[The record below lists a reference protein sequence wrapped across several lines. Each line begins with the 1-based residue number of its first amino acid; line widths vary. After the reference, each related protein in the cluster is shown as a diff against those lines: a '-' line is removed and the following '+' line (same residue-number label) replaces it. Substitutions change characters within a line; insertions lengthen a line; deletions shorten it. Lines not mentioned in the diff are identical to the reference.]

1 MITVPLNRSHLK
13 GAVGLHRASR
23 PWCYRGKDAAFVL
36 RAFYDAC
43 ANRDYTVG
51 TAGLEG
57 KEVVGVVCG
66 TTAAAAPAA
75 WLKKRRPWRSLAARV
90 AGGADMALGG
100 WNREVFADAE
110 GQGRAVFLLAAA
122 AAEGLSE
129 EDAGDMFDFF
139 AAAASSRGASHVYA
153 PAAAPDERLLKVR
166 FEPVEG
172 FASREGAPLLYVR
185 GL

>member
-43 ANRDYTVG
+43 ANRDHTVG

-57 KEVVGVVCG
+57 EEVVGVACG
-66 TTAAAAPAA
+66 TTDPAAPAA
-75 WLKKRRPWRSLAARV
+75 WLRKRRPWRSLAARV

-100 WNREVFADAE
+100 WNREVFADA
-110 GQGRAVFLLAAA
+110 GAQGRSAYLLAAVT
-122 AAEGLSE
+122 AEGLSE
-129 EDAGDMFDFF
+129 GDVATMFDFF
-139 AAAASSRGASHVYA
+139 AAAASSRGASRIYA
-153 PAAAPDERLLKVR
+153 PAAAPDERLLKVG
-166 FEPVEG
+166 FEPTEG
-172 FASREGAPLLYVR
+172 SASREGAPLLYVR

>member
-43 ANRDYTVG
+43 ANRDHTVG

-57 KEVVGVVCG
+57 EEVVGVACG
-66 TTAAAAPAA
+66 TTDPAAPAA
-75 WLKKRRPWRSLAARV
+75 WLRKRRPWRSLAARV

-100 WNREVFADAE
+100 
-110 GQGRAVFLLAAA
+110 
-122 AAEGLSE
+122 
-129 EDAGDMFDFF
+129 
-139 AAAASSRGASHVYA
+139 SSRGASRIYA
-153 PAAAPDERLLKVR
+153 PAAAPDERLAKVG
-166 FEPVEG
+166 FEPIEG
-172 FASREGAPLLYVR
+172 FASRESAALLYVR